1 MLSPELCQLL
11 AYWHDLGGADAL
23 PERSQL
29 DLRRLTTILPWMFI
43 LEMGADGSL
52 RYRLAGSSLEEGVGC
67 GMAGKTYA
75 DIFSDHE
82 QASVMEELYATS
94 LVQGSGLVRTGSFS
108 LEQDETFDLEVL
120 ALPFSDTRAMAGTV
134 LVGVVRP
141 FDMLNQEFSD
151 HWGRFQ
157 HDLTTLMVVPSP
169 RVLSREQLSDRV
181 NAMLELIG
189 VELRALDVP
198 KVLALYRSGANK
210 LPGQEI
216 PSFDL
221 DRLSGQQGHT
231 LN

>member
-11 AYWHDLGGADAL
+11 AYWNDLGGADAL

-29 DLRRLTTILPWMFI
+29 DLRQLTPILPWMFI
-43 LEMGADGSL
+43 LEMSPDGAL
-52 RYRLAGSSLEEGVGC
+52 RYRLAGSSLEEAVGC

-75 DIFSDHE
+75 DIFHDHE

-94 LVQGSGLVRTGSFS
+94 LVQGSGLVRTGAFS
-108 LEQDETFDLEVL
+108 LDQNEKFDLEVL
-120 ALPFSDTRAMAGTV
+120 ALPFADTRAMGGTV

-141 FDMLNQEFSD
+141 FDVLNQGFLD
-151 HWGRFQ
+151 RWGRFH

-169 RVLSREQLSDRV
+169 RIVTSGQLSDRV
-181 NAMLELIG
+181 NATLELIG

-198 KVLALYRSGANK
+198 KVLDLYRRGAPK
-210 LPGQEI
+210 LPGQDI
-216 PSFDL
+216 PSFEL
-221 DRLSGQQGHT
+221 AALSGRQQDS